1 MYKSLNAESLGISG
15 RPNELIELAL
25 TYKFRGLD
33 LNAETWSRGRE
44 QAAMFLKSANIRVGG
59 FDLPVRLSAE
69 EAEYKQDLAALND
82 VAEITSSLDCTNCT
96 AVIAPYCEH
105 RAYHEDFEFH
115 RERLT
120 EVAEQL
126 KPFGIRLGLGFRAPI
141 ASRAAYETQFISSYQ
156 TLMALVQTVVS
167 DNVGVCLDVW
177 HWHVSGA
184 SLEEIKGIG
193 VDLITS
199 VRLADAPA
207 DLSMDSITESQR
219 LVPGST
225 GVVPNAGVLKWLNE
239 MDYSGPVSAY
249 CHGDQF
255 TSTNRNKTVAEIAET
270 LDALMNPTE
279 EEASEDL
286 AVEEAVA
293 S

>member
-1 MYKSLNAESLGISG
+1 M
-15 RPNELIELAL
+15 
-25 TYKFRGLD
+25 
-33 LNAETWSRGRE
+33 
-44 QAAMFLKSANIRVGG
+44 
-59 FDLPVRLSAE
+59 
-69 EAEYKQDLAALND
+69 
-82 VAEITSSLDCTNCT
+82 
-96 AVIAPYCEH
+96 
-105 RAYHEDFEFH
+105 
-115 RERLT
+115 
-120 EVAEQL
+120 
-126 KPFGIRLGLGFRAPI
+126 
-141 ASRAAYETQFISSYQ
+141 
-156 TLMALVQTVVS
+156 
-167 DNVGVCLDVW
+167 
-177 HWHVSGA
+177 
-184 SLEEIKGIG
+184 
-193 VDLITS
+193 
-199 VRLADAPA
+199 
-207 DLSMDSITESQR
+207 